1 MSRVIGALLLLGS
14 GAAQAGPMVSIII
27 DDLGNRG
34 ALDRRAVALPGPVA
48 MSVLPHTP
56 HARHVA
62 ERARQAGKEILV
74 HLPMQSEAATESPP
88 DTIALHDTRRQL
100 EDHLHRALE
109 AVPHAT
115 GVNNHMG
122 SLITRHPGHM
132 DWLMSALAEDPR
144 LFFVDSRTTKFTV
157 AARLAVEH
165 GVPALSRDV
174 FLDDDPSRD
183 AVERAFDRLVET
195 ARRRGRAVAIGHPHP
210 TTLAVL
216 EERLPRLAG
225 LGVTLVPLSEMLES
239 QVLGTGVSDTE
250 TAREERWLPYSS
262 R

>member
-1 MSRVIGALLLLGS
+1 MNRLVGALLLLAS
-14 GAAQAGPMVSIII
+14 GAVQAGPVVSVII

-56 HARHVA
+56 HARHIA
-62 ERARQAGKEILV
+62 HRARQAGKEVLV
-74 HLPMQSEAATESPP
+74 HLPMQGETSPEVPP
-88 DTIALHDTRRQL
+88 DTIGLHDTRRQV
-100 EDHLHRALE
+100 EDHVRRALE
-109 AVPHAT
+109 AVPHAA
-115 GVNNHMG
+115 GVNNHQG
-122 SLITRHPGHM
+122 SVITRHPGHM
-132 DWLMSALAEDPR
+132 AWLMSSLAGHPR
-144 LFFVDSRTTKFTV
+144 LFFVDSRTTDRTV
-157 AARLAVEH
+157 AARLAGEH

-183 AVERAFDRLVET
+183 AVERAFDRLVDT
-195 ARRRGRAVAIGHPHP
+195 ARRRGRAVAIGHPRD

-225 LGVTLVPLSEMLES
+225 LGVELVPLSEMIETES
-239 QVLGTGVSDTE
+239 
-250 TAREERWLPYSS
+250 AKEERWLPYSS